1 MGSDEEPKP
10 FQSIRVKSISVHP
23 EYQSNKYGR
32 DIALLHLERPLK
44 FDKHIGAICL
54 DDNEPT
60 PNDNCVC
67 TGWGK
72 EALKCENL
80 HCLLLER
87 TKFFDN
93 FFLLN
98 SFV

>member
-54 DDNEPT
+54 DDREPT

-72 EALKCENL
+72 EALKC
-80 HCLLLER
+80 
-87 TKFFDN
+87 KF
-93 FFLLN
+93 
-98 SFV
+98 